1 MKAKHTDFIVGFV
14 ITLSIAILIFGI
26 IYLKEYNIG
35 REQKTLTAL
44 FDDVGTLSEGDPVK
58 INGVKM
64 GKVVTRT
71 LQGNQVLV
79 TMEMDASAFIPE
91 DSRITIQNVG
101 LMGERMIGI
110 RLGKSKVPLD
120 FSRPMQGAF
129 DSGIAEAMGMLG
141 DVFKDAK
148 ELVVLVR
155 KLLDETVANEEFLR
169 TFKNVTERL
178 DRLTVTVD
186 RMVTGNAASLNTIVS
201 DVKSTTSDLKGFMDQ
216 NKGKLNGM
224 VDNLSE
230 TSVKANDLVG
240 KADSLVAKIDRLLGK
255 ISSNESAVGQ
265 LLNDKELYGTIKST
279 ITEADSLLK
288 SINKTGKLKVK
299 IGF

>member
-1 MKAKHTDFIVGFV
+1 MRTKQTDFIVGFV
-14 ITLSIAILIFGI
+14 ITVSIAILVFGI

-35 REQKTLTAL
+35 RKQQIIYAL
-44 FDDVGTLSEGDPVK
+44 FDDVGTLTEGDPVK

-64 GKVVTRT
+64 GKVT
-71 LQGNQVLV
+71 LRSLKNNQVLV
-79 TMEMDASAFIPE
+79 TMEMDASVVIPS

-110 RLGKSKVPLD
+110 RLGKSPVPLD
-120 FSRPMQGAF
+120 PAMPMQGTF

-141 DVFKDAK
+141 DVFVDAK
-148 ELVVLVR
+148 ELVVLIR
-155 KLLDETVANEEFLR
+155 KLMNETIANEEFLR
-169 TFKNVTERL
+169 TFKVVVERL
-178 DRLTVTVD
+178 DRLSATVD
-186 RMVTGNAASLNTIVS
+186 HMITGNEAALNTIIS
-201 DVKSTTSDLKGFMDQ
+201 DVKGSTSDLKGFLDQ

-265 LLNDKELYGTIKST
+265 IMNDKELYGTIKST
-279 ITEADSLLK
+279 IVEADSLLK